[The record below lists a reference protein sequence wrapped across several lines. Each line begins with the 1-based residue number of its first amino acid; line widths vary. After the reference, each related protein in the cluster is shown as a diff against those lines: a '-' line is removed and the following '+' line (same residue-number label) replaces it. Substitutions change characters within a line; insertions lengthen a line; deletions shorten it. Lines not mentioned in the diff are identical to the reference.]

1 MGSGSLEG
9 SPIGTMAPVK
19 SESEKDRAQAGDTRD
34 RMIQAAIEAELDT
47 GEREESRAKAKAGV
61 RRRIARM
68 TAGFALLFLGGLLLV
83 LPGPGWL
90 CIAAGL
96 AILSRDVAWA
106 ERALGGVRKR
116 LPQGSDG
123 NVPKYVIVV
132 SISLMLAGAGAS
144 IWLWLR

>member
-1 MGSGSLEG
+1 MSPVSSDSEG
-9 SPIGTMAPVK
+9 
-19 SESEKDRAQAGDTRD
+19 DRVQAGDARD
-34 RMIQAAIEAELDT
+34 RLTDAAIEAELGT
-47 GEREESRAKAKAGV
+47 GEREETRARAKAGV

-68 TAGFALLFLGGLLLV
+68 TAGFALLFLGGLLLI

-106 ERALGGVRKR
+106 ERALAGVRKR
-116 LPQGSDG
+116 LPQESDG
-123 NVPKYVIVV
+123 RVPKYVIVV
-132 SISLMLAGAGAS
+132 SIALMLAGAAAS